1 MGYCDF
7 CKKTLSTD
15 AKFCKHCGNKMTP
28 PDKDNNVADGEEG
41 EGDQSADDR
50 LEKLEAKH
58 DLTTDGESSE
68 VPTSSSVSKRKKWYI
83 LSTVAL
89 FVLLIGAYFIGNYMT
104 SAQHALEEFKEAI
117 EDEDYERLESM
128 LTAKDKDVTINE
140 ESVKSFVKLFTSKP
154 SELNFL
160 MTHLKQQAQNGGDN
174 YMMAPVDLV
183 KDGKQLLVFDD
194 YQFQINPVYF
204 NVSTNYKDTDIIIN
218 DEVVATSDSEY
229 FEMEIGPLIPGEH
242 TIKAVYDTGFF
253 NLDTEE
259 TVTNS
264 DPSYAQYVDLY
275 LSGDQVGFNLFSNRY
290 DELKSIQLY
299 VNGKDTGWDLI
310 KDDLVGP
317 LLIDGTMNAAFEAE
331 FPWGTMKTNEIP
343 IDQSYMEFNFGDN
356 DEFKEEIM
364 DVIITFNE
372 QFMETYTTGDPAI
385 LTTASG
391 LFVETILSDI
401 AYNITEGIE
410 YQGAF
415 HGVDFYNGSFI
426 LEKTYDDI
434 WVTTVDTVTYYE
446 EAFFAEDYEQPLE
459 KIEEELRYELGY
471 DQHYDEWIIVSLD
484 FAGTMDEDNMERFIV
499 DEPVFHS
506 SNWADLVDLE
516 DED

>member
-1 MGYCDF
+1 
-7 CKKTLSTD
+7 
-15 AKFCKHCGNKMTP
+15 
-28 PDKDNNVADGEEG
+28 DNNVADGEEG
-41 EGDQSADDR
+41 DQSADDT

-58 DLTTDGESSE
+58 DPTTDGESNE

-117 EDEDYERLESM
+117 EDEDYEKLESM

-174 YMMAPVDLV
+174 YMIDPVDLV

-229 FEMEIGPLIPGEH
+229 FEMEVGPLIPGEH

-253 NLDTEE
+253 NLYTEE

-310 KDDLVGP
+310 KGDLVGP

-343 IDQSYMEFNFGDN
+343 IDQSYM
-356 DEFKEEIM
+356 
-364 DVIITFNE
+364 
-372 QFMETYTTGDPAI
+372 
-385 LTTASG
+385 
-391 LFVETILSDI
+391 
-401 AYNITEGIE
+401 
-410 YQGAF
+410 
-415 HGVDFYNGSFI
+415 
-426 LEKTYDDI
+426 
-434 WVTTVDTVTYYE
+434 
-446 EAFFAEDYEQPLE
+446 
-459 KIEEELRYELGY
+459 
-471 DQHYDEWIIVSLD
+471 
-484 FAGTMDEDNMERFIV
+484 
-499 DEPVFHS
+499 
-506 SNWADLVDLE
+506 
-516 DED
+516 